1 MPVALAV
8 MAVAAVASTAV
19 SVVSGNQ
26 SRAAARHANDLQQDA
41 ADEQRASNAQQ
52 AAQAARDQY
61 RQDRIKRARIMQ
73 SAENT
78 GAEYSSGEAGAL
90 GSLQTQFSTNQG
102 DIQGQYDRG
111 VRIGDDASAAGQTL
125 FNAQQSAG
133 QMQGISSIFSS
144 IGSVAGAAYGASARS
159 AKIPGTTSQAVDKSF
174 DNPSDYG

>member
-8 MAVAAVASTAV
+8 VAVAAVASTV
-19 SVVSGNQ
+19 TGIVSGNQ

-41 ADEQRASNAQQ
+41 ANEQRASNAQQ
-52 AAQAARDQY
+52 AAAAARDQY

-73 SAENT
+73 SADNSGVEN
-78 GAEYSSGEAGAL
+78 GSGEFGAL
-90 GSLQTQFSTNQG
+90 GSLQTQYATNQG

-111 VRIGDDASAAGQTL
+111 VRIGNDMSEANQTL
-125 FNAQQSAG
+125 FNAQQTAG
-133 QMQGISSIFSS
+133 QMQGLSSIFNT
-144 IGSVAGAAYGASARS
+144 IGSVAGAAYGASAKS